1 MRTILSITALTL
13 ALGAFALWSAFRS
26 PNTFG
31 TFDGAQK
38 VEAAALIE
46 RPRDFLGRK
55 VSVEGRIT
63 EQCKAMGCFF
73 FIPAGNKTLRVD
85 LEEIAMTAPRHE
97 GGQARVEGQLIPHGD
112 GYQLWASAI
121 EFK

>member
-1 MRTILSITALTL
+1 MKTILAITALAL
-13 ALGAFALWSAFRS
+13 AIGSFALWRAFRT

-31 TFDGAQK
+31 AFDGAQK
-38 VEAAALIE
+38 VEVAALIE

-55 VSVEGRIT
+55 VLVEGQIT
-63 EQCKAMGCFF
+63 EQCKAMGCYF
-73 FIPAGNKTLRVD
+73 FIPAGKKTLRID

-97 GGQARVEGQLIPHGD
+97 GGQARVEGQLVPHGD